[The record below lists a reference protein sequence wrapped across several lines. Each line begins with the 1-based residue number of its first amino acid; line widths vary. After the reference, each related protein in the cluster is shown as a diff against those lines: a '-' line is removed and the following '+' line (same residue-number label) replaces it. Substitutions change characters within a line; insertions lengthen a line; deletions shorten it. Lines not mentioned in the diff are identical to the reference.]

1 MTLLPMLAAGSS
13 YLCGCMGV
21 CAGCAAVSRVLPAIC
36 VTREIAC
43 CTVVAERK
51 AKLQARKQG
60 CVSAGAGRC
69 GTLLSRSKQDRA
81 VCRGRPS
88 PPPLAPPAV
97 TPPTLVAPPPTH
109 TRSAPSLAAGA
120 AVHVAAVRAR
130 LELGGRGAV
139 ARVLA
144 RGAAHQPGRGGDG
157 CESARW
163 QAARRARESGRG
175 PALQAGRRRARAL
188 TCASA
193 PRCREAG
200 QRRRRAGACR
210 GQTCA
215 SPPDEGRGARCRG
228 EGGVL
233 PVASTQQHSTTCGA
247 SGAARTMA
255 GPSGSRRGMVT
266 VSVWR
271 R

>member
-97 TPPTLVAPPPTH
+97 TPPTLVAPPPHTH
-109 TRSAPSLAAGA
+109 TQCPLT
-120 AVHVAAVRAR
+120 
-130 LELGGRGAV
+130 
-139 ARVLA
+139 
-144 RGAAHQPGRGGDG
+144 
-157 CESARW
+157 CRW
-163 QAARRARESGRG
+163 RRRTCRRCACPPRARRAWGRSAGPGARSCAPARAGRG
-175 PALQAGRRRARAL
+175 RVRVSAVAGGAAGPRVGAGACAAGRAPPRARAHMRFS
-188 TCASA
+188 ASL
-193 PRCREAG
+193 PG
-200 QRRRRAGACR
+200 GRATSTSR
-210 GQTCA
+210 G
-215 SPPDEGRGARCRG
+215 R
-228 EGGVL
+228 V
-233 PVASTQQHSTTCGA
+233 
-247 SGAARTMA
+247 
-255 GPSGSRRGMVT
+255 SGSNMRFST
-266 VSVWR
+266 
-271 R
+271 